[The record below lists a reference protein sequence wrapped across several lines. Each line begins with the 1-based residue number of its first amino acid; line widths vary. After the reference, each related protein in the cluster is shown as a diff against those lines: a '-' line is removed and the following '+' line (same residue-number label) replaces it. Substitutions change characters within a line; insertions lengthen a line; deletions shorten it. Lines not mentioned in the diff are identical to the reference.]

1 MKDQKKI
8 IVGLVVFIALVTFP
22 FWFNLGR
29 AVPPPELELTAM
41 AKAAEVCVMSTAYMN
56 AEHMHLLDVWRHNVV
71 RNGERVFINPD
82 GKRFNMSLS
91 NTCLD
96 CHSNKAAFCD
106 RCHDYVS
113 ARPHCWDCH
122 IDNPKGE

>member
-29 AVPPPELELTAM
+29 AVPAPELELTAM

-82 GKRFNMSLS
+82 GKRFSMSLS

>member
-29 AVPPPELELTAM
+29 AVPAPELELTAM
-41 AKAAEVCVMSTAYMN
+41 AKAAEVCVMSTAYMST
-56 AEHMHLLDVWRHNVV
+56 EHMHLLDVWRHNVV

-82 GKRFNMSLS
+82 GKRFSMSLS